1 MGDEHIPQFSSPA
14 WLRDLG
20 FTSWLLVG
28 FVLIIVG
35 LVWLVGE
42 TSTIAMPVILAAVL
56 GAVTGPAVG
65 WLERHR
71 VPRIGGALLVLLGLV
86 AIGILIFCLV
96 FGGISANSGD
106 ISTKMNQSLEK
117 IQGWLSDVGVDNAQS
132 ATEGV
137 QKAAPEIRKTLLS
150 GVAAGV
156 EGLKSLVFFL
166 AFAILS
172 TLFVLKDGPVMHRF
186 INRHLG
192 VPEPVANIVT
202 TNIAKSLRSYFLA
215 VTIIAAFNAVLI
227 GGAALILGVPLAG
240 TITVVTFVGAYVPF
254 VGAWVAGGFAVL
266 IALSTG
272 SSSDALIMAIVALLA
287 NGMLQQ
293 MIQPFVMG
301 ATLSLNP
308 LVVLV
313 VTIGAGSLFGM
324 VGLTL
329 AAPLTSAAVHIANE
343 LGRGGGRDAGASP
356 AGRRGAAHGRLQLLP
371 PAREDAVHAR
381 GAEDGARRYLEVRRV
396 EDERARLDA
405 AEPAVEADQLL
416 EGAALF
422 ELGVVEAPHH
432 DVGDMLEAVGAQQ
445 VLRRG
450 GRERRERVLALDA
463 AVREVVRAAGA
474 ERDRPVLGRA
484 DEQPADVGVRAEGG
498 HELRVARL
506 DLLERQPAALLHQ
519 VDEPEVA
526 RAEHDDVLVG
536 HVVLGPLGR
545 PSPSPR

>member
-1 MGDEHIPQFSSPA
+1 MESHRNVQFSAPT

-35 LVWLVGE
+35 LIWLVGE
-42 TSTIAMPVILAAVL
+42 TSTITMPVILAAVL

-71 VPRIGGALLVLLGLV
+71 VPRIGGAILVLLGLV

-106 ISTKMNQSLEK
+106 ISTKVNQSLEK

-132 ATEGV
+132 ATEGA
-137 QKAAPEIRKTLLS
+137 QKAAPEIRTTLLS

-202 TNIAKSLRSYFLA
+202 TNIAKSLRNYFLA
-215 VTIIAAFNAVLI
+215 VTIIAAFNAILI

-287 NGMLQQ
+287 NGILQQ

-313 VTIGAGSLFGM
+313 VTIGAGALFGM
-324 VGLTL
+324 IGLTL

-343 LGRGGGRDAGASP
+343 LGSRGGGG
-356 AGRRGAAHGRLQLLP
+356 
-371 PAREDAVHAR
+371 AR
-381 GAEDGARRYLEVRRV
+381 G
-396 EDERARLDA
+396 
-405 AEPAVEADQLL
+405 
-416 EGAALF
+416 
-422 ELGVVEAPHH
+422 
-432 DVGDMLEAVGAQQ
+432 
-445 VLRRG
+445 
-450 GRERRERVLALDA
+450 
-463 AVREVVRAAGA
+463 
-474 ERDRPVLGRA
+474 
-484 DEQPADVGVRAEGG
+484 QPA
-498 HELRVARL
+498 
-506 DLLERQPAALLHQ
+506 
-519 VDEPEVA
+519 
-526 RAEHDDVLVG
+526 
-536 HVVLGPLGR
+536 
-545 PSPSPR
+545 PSG

>member
-1 MGDEHIPQFSSPA
+1 
-14 WLRDLG
+14 
-20 FTSWLLVG
+20 
-28 FVLIIVG
+28 
-35 LVWLVGE
+35 
-42 TSTIAMPVILAAVL
+42 MPVILAAVL

-106 ISTKMNQSLEK
+106 ISAKVNQSLEK

-132 ATEGV
+132 ATEGA
-137 QKAAPEIRKTLLS
+137 QKAAPEIRTTLLS
-150 GVAAGV
+150 GVAAGI

-166 AFAILS
+166 AFSILS

-192 VPEPVANIVT
+192 VPEPVANVVT
-202 TNIAKSLRSYFLA
+202 TNIAKSLRNYFLA

-240 TITVVTFVGAYVPF
+240 TIIVVTFVGAYVPF

-272 SSSDALIMAIVALLA
+272 SGSDALIMAIVALLA
-287 NGMLQQ
+287 NGILQQ

-313 VTIGAGSLFGM
+313 VTIGAGALFGM

-343 LGRGGGRDAGASP
+343 LGCPEAAAS
-356 AGRRGAAHGRLQLLP
+356 
-371 PAREDAVHAR
+371 AR
-381 GAEDGARRYLEVRRV
+381 G
-396 EDERARLDA
+396 
-405 AEPAVEADQLL
+405 
-416 EGAALF
+416 
-422 ELGVVEAPHH
+422 
-432 DVGDMLEAVGAQQ
+432 
-445 VLRRG
+445 
-450 GRERRERVLALDA
+450 
-463 AVREVVRAAGA
+463 
-474 ERDRPVLGRA
+474 
-484 DEQPADVGVRAEGG
+484 QPA
-498 HELRVARL
+498 
-506 DLLERQPAALLHQ
+506 
-519 VDEPEVA
+519 
-526 RAEHDDVLVG
+526 
-536 HVVLGPLGR
+536 
-545 PSPSPR
+545 PSG